1 MKRFGQ
7 KKIVEYLRNAGIPYK
22 IVNDKNVLVLR
33 SNSRYHYC
41 MVEFLEMSQEWYD
54 KQNYFKFK
62 RIFPGQRVNSII
74 IKLNEYL
81 YEDKSG
87 EINYGG
93 ESTQKQVSK
102 A

>member
-1 MKRFGQ
+1 MGRTAKPTVI
-7 KKIVEYLRNAGIPYK
+7 KYLKDIGVPYK
-22 IVNDKNVLVLR
+22 MVHEKNILVMR
-33 SNSRYHYC
+33 ANSRYHYC
-41 MVEFLEMSQEWYD
+41 VVEFFDVPQDWYD

-62 RIFPGQRVNSII
+62 RIFPGQSGNSII

-93 ESTQKQVSK
+93 ESTSGQ
-102 A
+102 

>member
-1 MKRFGQ
+1 MGRTAKPTVIKYLKDQ
-7 KKIVEYLRNAGIPYK
+7 KIPYK
-22 IVNDKNVLVLR
+22 IVNEKNILVMR
-33 SNSRYHYC
+33 ANSRYHYC
-41 MVEFLEMSQEWYD
+41 VVEFFDMPQDWYD

-62 RIFPGQRVNSII
+62 RIFPGQSGNSII

-93 ESTQKQVSK
+93 ESTTTS
-102 A
+102 